1 MALIVALWK
10 TNKQIK
16 DQFCHR
22 GGYSSIGLLSS
33 DVRGKR
39 KRRTKK
45 NKKHKNTNLLMFSM

>member
-1 MALIVALWK
+1 MELAAAAWK

-33 DVRGKR
+33 DVTGKR
-39 KRRTKK
+39 KRGEK
-45 NKKHKNTNLLMFSM
+45 NKNTKNTNLLMFSM